1 MPRPYTYHRPQSLED
16 ALQLVAREGANTAV
30 LAGGTRLNANLAG
43 VDEVVDLQA
52 LGLDQVSHGEDAA
65 SLTNGRLSLGAM
77 VRVQTIVEDEDAP
90 QLLRQLARREGPN
103 TFRQAG
109 TIGGVIVAGDS
120 ESELLAALLVYNTE
134 VTVRTA
140 AGGHIMPLVDFLAEL
155 AMHLRNGILTGVS
168 LETGGQ
174 TAHARVARTPQDS
187 PIVAAVARRLPNG
200 SALLALCGVAHI
212 PVLVGPDNLDTL
224 DPPADFRGSKEYRK
238 EMARVL
244 VKRVFEEL
252 KES

>member
-1 MPRPYTYHRPQSLED
+1 MPRPHTYHRPQSLED
-16 ALQLVAREGANTAV
+16 ALQLVAREGVNTAV
-30 LAGGTRLNANLAG
+30 LAGGTRLNANLAS

-52 LGLDQVSHGEDAA
+52 LGLDQVSYGEDAA
-65 SLTNGRLSLGAM
+65 SLTNGRFSLGAM

-109 TIGGVIVAGDS
+109 TIGGVIAGADKAG
-120 ESELLAALLVYNTE
+120 ELLAALLVYNAE
-134 VTVRTA
+134 VTLRTA
-140 AGGHIMPLVDFLAEL
+140 AGAHTMLLADFLADI
-155 AMHLRNGILTGVS
+155 AGHLRNGILTGVT

-187 PIVAAVARRLPNG
+187 PIVAAIARQLPND
-200 SALLALCGVAHI
+200 SALLALCGVAPT
-212 PVLVGPDNLDTL
+212 PVLAGPDDLDTL